1 MRAINLVLMILVA
14 TPATA
19 GWRDMLDNA
28 GKTLNGNDS
37 ASGSVAAGAL
47 SNGEI
52 ATGLKEALGQGA
64 AAAVSSLGR
73 TDGFLGNPDVRIPLP
88 GPLEGIGNT
97 LRTMGQSQLVDSLV
111 NTMNRAAEAAVP
123 EAAELFKNAI
133 SQMTLDDA
141 RGILQGPDDAATRY
155 LQRASGDQLKT
166 RMAPIVQRA
175 TASAGVTSAYKG
187 MLSQAGPMGSMLG
200 NTVNLDSYVTQ
211 KATDGLFLMVAREE
225 ARIRANPVA
234 RSTDVLR
241 KVFGGAGP

>member
-1 MRAINLVLMILVA
+1 MRAINLVLMMLVA

-28 GKTLNGNDS
+28 GKTLNGSYS

-141 RGILQGPDDAATRY
+141 RGILQVQTTPQPGICN
-155 LQRASGDQLKT
+155 
-166 RMAPIVQRA
+166 APAVI
-175 TASAGVTSAYKG
+175 S
-187 MLSQAGPMGSMLG
+187 
-200 NTVNLDSYVTQ
+200 
-211 KATDGLFLMVAREE
+211 
-225 ARIRANPVA
+225 
-234 RSTDVLR
+234 
-241 KVFGGAGP
+241 